1 VDDGVVATGNVIL
14 ISAYAKEEF
23 ADLIEA
29 SPAAGFLSKSDL
41 SADAIGTLLS
51 DKPNR
56 L

>member
-1 VDDGVVATGNVIL
+1 MDDGAVAAGSVIL
-14 ISAYAKEEF
+14 ISAYAKEEI

-29 SPAAGFLSKSDL
+29 RPEAGFLSKSDF
-41 SADAIGTLLS
+41 SADAIGALLS